1 MSISLHTQKY
11 NKCIEIA
18 AFLRTQTSLNVAPE
32 DINAVLPALKAAHTN
47 NSELAREIDPIF
59 SREWGRQSL

>member
-32 DINAVLPALKAAHTN
+32 DIHAVLPALKTAHK
-47 NSELAREIDPIF
+47 
-59 SREWGRQSL
+59 Q